1 MKMYIELYNYL
12 SKSNLLKGTTVQYL
26 GWRDIGQDKIY
37 LVFRPN
43 GGSDVSNSLA
53 NEYYLLVDFIAQS
66 NDSEKIDDLVN
77 NVVNYIKKNQFD
89 AKLGNIQVKGNI
101 PAPIQTVDDRLVYRL
116 LISIQHG

>member
-1 MKMYIELYNYL
+1 MKMYIELYDYL

-26 GWRDIGQDKIY
+26 RWRDIGQDKIY

-43 GGSDVSNSLA
+43 GGSDVSNLLA
-53 NEYYLLVDFIAQS
+53 NEYFLLVDFIAQS